1 MARAPHR
8 LFGVLDGAQ
17 ACSAAQ
23 WAELAKGEI
32 GRAHEEG
39 RLPILVGGTGLYIRT
54 LLDGIAPVPEI
65 DPAIRAEVRA
75 MTVAQA
81 HLALTREDPE
91 SAARLAPAD
100 SARTARALEVV
111 RSTGRSILW
120 WRSQKSG
127 GIGNEISLAP
137 LVLLPPRDWLF
148 TRCEARFEGML
159 KEGAVEEVRSL
170 VARNLSRDLPVMRAI
185 GVREIARWLAGEL
198 DHDSMVALVCTATRQ
213 YAKRQ
218 YTWFS
223 RQPLPAWPR
232 WSEPVNNNTEEIV
245 EILFQ

>member
-1 MARAPHR
+1 M
-8 LFGVLDGAQ
+8 DGAE

-23 WAELAKGEI
+23 WATLAKAEI
-32 GRAHEEG
+32 AGAHEEG

-54 LLDGIAPVPEI
+54 LLDGIAPVPGI
-65 DPAIRAEVRA
+65 DPAIRTEVRA

-91 SAARLAPAD
+91 SAARIAPAD
-100 SARTARALEVV
+100 SARTARALEVM

-120 WRSQKSG
+120 WRGRKAG
-127 GIGNEISLAP
+127 GIGEGISLAP

-148 TRCEARFEGML
+148 ARCEARFEAML

-170 VARNLSRDLPVMRAI
+170 TARNLSLDLPVMRAI
-185 GVREIARWLAGEL
+185 GVREISRWLAGEL
-198 DHDSMVALVCTATRQ
+198 DRDSMVALACTATRQ

-223 RQPLPAWPR
+223 RQPPPEWR
-232 WSEPVNNNTEEIV
+232 HWREPINNNINDII